1 MFQDTYDRF
10 AKVVSDAGFYTNG
23 LENMGSWQRTSVCA
37 KRRPGGG
44 YTGNS
49 FWVTQLDNAWYLGTW
64 GGEVYRLPE
73 PERISELC
81 VTWLT
86 REPDETRA
94 DFDESLKTDFHLQS
108 VSDEDFDHVT
118 GAN

>member
-1 MFQDTYDRF
+1 MFKDAYDKL
-10 AKVVSDAGFYTNG
+10 AKEVGDAGFYTSG
-23 LENMGSWQRTSVCA
+23 LADMGSWQRTCICS
-37 KRRPGGG
+37 KRRADGG

-64 GGEVYRLPE
+64 GGWVYRLPE
-73 PERISELC
+73 AARISELC

-94 DFDESLKTDFHLQS
+94 DFNESLKTDFRLQS
-108 VSDEDFDHVT
+108 VSDKDFDQVISV
-118 GAN
+118 A